1 MAISRVRGIGVAD
14 IASTSTLA
22 LNFFNF
28 SLCSTP
34 NLCSS
39 STIIKPKSLKAT
51 SSESNLWVPMT
62 ISTPPLAR
70 PANVSLISLLDAK
83 RDRAETVIG
92 NPL

>member
-1 MAISRVRGIGVAD
+1 M
-14 IASTSTLA
+14 
-22 LNFFNF
+22 
-28 SLCSTP
+28 
-34 NLCSS
+34 
-39 STIIKPKSLKAT
+39 IKPKSLKAT

-70 PANVSLISLLDAK
+70 PASVSLISLLDAK